1 MQPKPSAEQEGMLS
15 CEVCLKEIPASA
27 AKSCEAEDYVHY
39 FCGAECF
46 EKWLKKAPHNAFRET
61 AK

>member
-1 MQPKPSAEQEGMLS
+1 MHPKPDTRQEGMLS
-15 CEVCLKEIPASA
+15 CEVCMKEIPAST

-46 EKWLKKAPHNAFRET
+46 EKWRKKAADNAFRE
-61 AK
+61 KSK